1 MKSPTFRQSPEG
13 DFRMTDIPQI
23 LIEICESPLDLNELN
38 AKAQS
43 GSGEIGASVV
53 FTGNVRTAT
62 EADGLVA
69 MTLEHY
75 PGMTEHQLS
84 KIVDNAISRWK
95 LNRVLVSHR
104 VGKLVA
110 GDPIVYIAVA
120 GLHRKECFEAAQ
132 FIMDYLKNDA
142 TFWKKEHFLKQ
153 REESDVW
160 VKAKQTDIDSIK
172 KWV

>member
-1 MKSPTFRQSPEG
+1 MPTFHQSPEG
-13 DFRMTDIPQI
+13 DVRMTDIPQI

-95 LNRVLVSHR
+95 LNRARRLPHSCR
-104 VGKLVA
+104 S
-110 GDPIVYIAVA
+110 
-120 GLHRKECFEAAQ
+120 Q
-132 FIMDYLKNDA
+132 QA
-142 TFWKKEHFLKQ
+142 TGSFPASLTINEPDRSDRHFGHATRDHL
-153 REESDVW
+153 
-160 VKAKQTDIDSIK
+160 
-172 KWV
+172 